1 MDDQHAIEDLAV
13 PEDRLG
19 YTTISFSTTE
29 RWPSLAN
36 VVAICRLR
44 VCHRFYMC
52 SRTCKQTRGKYIGA
66 SRSTLGPLAVMACG
80 LIRSDFYIYIYIHTR
95 NVHVCI
101 WTQPQRWSQN
111 ISEQTYNSNAIA
123 KSDISSG
130 VRQVPWIGFIL
141 HNLLFQLMPKT
152 QSHSNILSDDISYA
166 ISP

>member
-80 LIRSDFYIYIYIHTR
+80 LIRSDFYIYIYIYTHGMYMYAFGHSRRDGLKTFQSKPTTR
-95 NVHVCI
+95 
-101 WTQPQRWSQN
+101 TQLPSQTLALESVRFLGSGSSS
-111 ISEQTYNSNAIA
+111 ITCSSN
-123 KSDISSG
+123 
-130 VRQVPWIGFIL
+130 
-141 HNLLFQLMPKT
+141 
-152 QSHSNILSDDISYA
+152 
-166 ISP
+166 